1 MYCEWKPYIH
11 SQSFKLILKFCFFHL
26 QFKWNGAIFSIFD
39 PYRMTYHVMDIIAI
53 PNDSPEK
60 MQKKRIQ
67 KKRDKKNKL
76 CKNGADV

>member
-1 MYCEWKPYIH
+1 
-11 SQSFKLILKFCFFHL
+11 
-26 QFKWNGAIFSIFD
+26 
-39 PYRMTYHVMDIIAI
+39 MDIIAI